1 MTRDPLEEHGS
12 TPRCGR
18 LALFPITPS
27 EPLQLGSSIF
37 SLRTSPLVLR
47 EGWSETESRDLLDL
61 LLPVER

>member
-18 LALFPITPS
+18 LAPFPITPS

-37 SLRTSPLVLR
+37 SLTRTSTCFEGGLV
-47 EGWSETESRDLLDL
+47 
-61 LLPVER
+61 